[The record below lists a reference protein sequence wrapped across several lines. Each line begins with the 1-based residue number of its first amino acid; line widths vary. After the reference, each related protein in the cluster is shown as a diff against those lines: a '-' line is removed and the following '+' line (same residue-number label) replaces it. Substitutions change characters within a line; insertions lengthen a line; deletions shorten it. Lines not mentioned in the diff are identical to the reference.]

1 MLQNL
6 CTSKRAPKDQWL
18 GGNASSSFG
27 LWQCLVL
34 VISDHTI
41 RLLHHYCNS
50 GYKPFSTVEI
60 DRDGNNQF
68 AFFSS
73 FFSPFPL
80 RIRKSTYL
88 RLQLLAKEE
97 YKLSLLM
104 KESLL
109 KDKIAPIL
117 YQPHLEAMDRRL
129 RIVLKAVSDCI
140 EKDGYDNVVENDFN
154 TDVNTVATER

>member
-1 MLQNL
+1 M
-6 CTSKRAPKDQWL
+6 
-18 GGNASSSFG
+18 
-27 LWQCLVL
+27 
-34 VISDHTI
+34 
-41 RLLHHYCNS
+41 RLLHYHCNA
-50 GYKPFSTVEI
+50 GFKPFSSVKTNS
-60 DRDGNNQF
+60 GANTKLLF
-68 AFFSS
+68 L
-73 FFSPFPL
+73 FFSPFSL

-154 TDVNTVATER
+154 TDVSTVTTER

>member
-1 MLQNL
+1 MVL
-6 CTSKRAPKDQWL
+6 C
-18 GGNASSSFG
+18 
-27 LWQCLVL
+27 
-34 VISDHTI
+34 ISDHI
-41 RLLHHYCNS
+41 IFFCYHLYD
-50 GYKPFSTVEI
+50 YKPFTLVEI
-60 DRDGNNQF
+60 NSDENIDTD
-68 AFFSS
+68 FF
-73 FFSPFPL
+73 FPFSL

>member
-1 MLQNL
+1 MTTNL
-6 CTSKRAPKDQWL
+6 LPSLRSTVMKTLTQI
-18 GGNASSSFG
+18 FFF
-27 LWQCLVL
+27 
-34 VISDHTI
+34 
-41 RLLHHYCNS
+41 
-50 GYKPFSTVEI
+50 PFS
-60 DRDGNNQF
+60 
-68 AFFSS
+68 
-73 FFSPFPL
+73 L

>member
-1 MLQNL
+1 MEG
-6 CTSKRAPKDQWL
+6 S
-18 GGNASSSFG
+18 
-27 LWQCLVL
+27 CLVL
-34 VISDHTI
+34 VIPGHTI
-41 RLLHHYCNS
+41 RFLHYYCCAD
-50 GYKPFSTVEI
+50 YKPFSPVEI
-60 DRDGNNQF
+60 DSDENTDF
-68 AFFSS
+68 LFF
-73 FFSPFPL
+73 FFSPFSL

-97 YKLSLLM
+97 YKLSVLM

-154 TDVNTVATER
+154 TDVNTVTTER